1 MSGADLTGI
10 VGQTCAETQD
20 CLSYQGGLSK
30 AVSAG
35 RLSHIFGLRGGST
48 NVDTACSASL
58 VGVSTAV
65 QSMRK
70 ATSGQVKPIA
80 DKHNSDALCM
90 GINML
95 TNPGV
100 FIGLCG
106 PSMLA
111 AKGRC
116 FTFDV
121 SAEGYARGDGFGA
134 VYIKPSD
141 NDKDYLD
148 QLLRCI
154 CGLVQMSFR
163 LRQVE
168 AG

>member
-1 MSGADLTGI
+1 M
-10 VGQTCAETQD
+10 
-20 CLSYQGGLSK
+20 
-30 AVSAG
+30 SAG

-48 NVDTACSASL
+48 NIDTACSASL

-65 QSMRK
+65 QAMRR
-70 ATSGQVKPIA
+70 AGSGQVKAVA
-80 DKHNSDALCM
+80 DKHNLDALCM

-95 TNPGV
+95 TSPWAFV
-100 FIGLCG
+100 GLCG

-116 FTFDV
+116 FSFDV

-141 NDKDYLD
+141 NDEDYLKQRLEPTT
-148 QLLRCI
+148 QLAPPGARRCDPHLMI
-154 CGLVQMSFR
+154 SSG
-163 LRQVE
+163 
-168 AG
+168 

>member
-1 MSGADLTGI
+1 M
-10 VGQTCAETQD
+10 
-20 CLSYQGGLSK
+20 
-30 AVSAG
+30 SAG
-35 RLSHIFGLRGGST
+35 RLSHIFGLRGGTT

-70 ATSGQVKPIA
+70 AASGQVKPVA
-80 DKHNSDALCM
+80 DKHNADALCM

-148 QLLRCI
+148 QLLESHCS
-154 CGLVQMSFR
+154 VD
-163 LRQVE
+163 V
-168 AG
+168 